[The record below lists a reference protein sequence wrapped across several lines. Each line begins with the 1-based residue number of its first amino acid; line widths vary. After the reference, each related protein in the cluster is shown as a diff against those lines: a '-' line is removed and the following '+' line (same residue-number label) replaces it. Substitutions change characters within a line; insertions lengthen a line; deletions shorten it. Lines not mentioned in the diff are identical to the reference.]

1 MTERDRFPTEWSL
14 PVQSSTG
21 PDQERLDQR
30 GEVPQSEDD
39 SKTQPSKELVPAPS
53 RDIGHIAMEVQ
64 PPAPYA
70 YLGGEEY
77 LG

>member
-14 PVQSSTG
+14 PVQSTTG
-21 PDQERLDQR
+21 PEQERLRPREGQR
-30 GEVPQSEDD
+30 EGVETPEEVVDVTAAP
-39 SKTQPSKELVPAPS
+39 TQQ
-53 RDIGHIAMEVQ
+53 IGHVALDVS

>member
-1 MTERDRFPTEWSL
+1 MTERDNFPTEWSL

-21 PDQERLDQR
+21 PEQESLRHRR
-30 GEVPQSEDD
+30 GRQEDPGDLEEARDALTVPTQQIGQVALEVN
-39 SKTQPSKELVPAPS
+39 
-53 RDIGHIAMEVQ
+53 